1 MARMWRLLVA
11 FLLLLIASV
20 FSRSQDVAADR
31 FALVPLSAPSPN
43 DPARESIPL
52 PEPIGTPRRYALP
65 PIRIAPPKIVSSAGI
80 IFSGRVISVGRSDGY
95 DAPEFGQG
103 AGFTTITFQVEDAIR
118 GTSAGQVLTV
128 REWAGLWSSGE
139 HYRVGERVFLFLY
152 PPSKLGLTSPVAGAG
167 ARFAIDPLGEVVAT
181 QRNIASFDFDPVF
194 AGRTHIPYAD
204 FIRAV
209 RRASRQE

>member
-20 FSRSQDVAADR
+20 FALGQDVVADR
-31 FALVPLSAPSPN
+31 LALLPLSTPPSN
-43 DPARESIPL
+43 GPARESIPL
-52 PEPIGTPRRYALP
+52 PKPIGTPRRYPLP

-80 IFSGRVISVGRSDGY
+80 IFSGSVMSVGHFDGY
-95 DAPEFGQG
+95 DAPQLEQG
-103 AGFTTITFQVEDAIR
+103 AGVTTITFRVEHAIR
-118 GTSAGQVLTV
+118 GTFVGQFLTV
-128 REWAGLWSSGE
+128 REWASLWSSGE

-167 ARFAIDPLGEVVAT
+167 ARFAVDPLGEIVGT
-181 QRNIASFDFDPVF
+181 QRNIASFGFDPVF

-209 RRASRQE
+209 RRAIEEE